1 MVAYSALLQCLKFN
15 VAIFYE
21 KNTSLEY
28 ISLTLFIGSPRLLLQ
43 ISYVVSNVV
52 STPCVSWKSS
62 LHLGSTIPS
71 EECCDTLMQEK
82 FIVNV
87 NKFVKKDLKGWIQ
100 IHCMKSVQIQS
111 FFGPYF
117 PVYGLNTEI
126 KCRKV
131 GSRKTP
137 YLDNFHGV
145 ISAAGTDQ
153 FL

>member
-28 ISLTLFIGSPRLLLQ
+28 ISLTLFIDSPRLLLQ

-87 NKFVKKDLKGWIQ
+87 NKFVKKDLKG
-100 IHCMKSVQIQS
+100 
-111 FFGPYF
+111 
-117 PVYGLNTEI
+117 
-126 KCRKV
+126 
-131 GSRKTP
+131 
-137 YLDNFHGV
+137 
-145 ISAAGTDQ
+145 
-153 FL
+153 